1 MVISENAPLPDEIQ
15 LRIDMLTRSLFS
27 QTRGTDELLTTLN
40 VSQATLSRTIH
51 ALPNALQFRV
61 TGVRTPKYGLLR
73 RLPGNLA
80 AQQKVY
86 RITPQGGVTEVGML
100 SLLAGGETLTQ
111 FGAFNRL
118 YVGLP
123 PSMTFAAPSGFL
135 GRQAAHSVAA
145 ELQLPESLRD
155 WSDDYRAAFLIAR
168 GSNLPGDLVF
178 GDSAL
183 AQALDARKAAP
194 IASHDKLQAYS
205 AMTLAIQSAALG
217 SGVGGEQPKFLA
229 FTEDKG
235 HVIVKFAALGTRM
248 AELLQMECVA
258 LECLANAGL
267 PCAKAQFLT
276 HVLTHF
282 TGHEGHAFLEVERFD
297 RAGATGRIGM
307 VSAGALDDEL
317 FGQRDSWSQFAQRC
331 EASRL
336 LKPASAQRL
345 HTMAAYSELIANTDR
360 HFENI
365 SLMLDERGKVTD
377 LAPAYDLLPMKYAPI
392 GGGVDP
398 ALSRVAPKLGLIGGR
413 ADVWTVASLAATA
426 FWSRCRDDQSL
437 SLSRAMRELAAENLG
452 VVREFVE
459 PLIGRAG

>member
-1 MVISENAPLPDEIQ
+1 MATTNAASFPDEIQ
-15 LRIDMLTRSLFS
+15 RRIDTLNASLCS
-27 QTRGTDELLTTLN
+27 QTRGTDELLAALA

-51 ALPNALQFRV
+51 AVPGVLQFRV
-61 TGVRTPKYGLLR
+61 TGVRTPRYGILR
-73 RLPGNLA
+73 RLPCNLVA
-80 AQQKVY
+80 HQKVY
-86 RITPQGGVTEVGML
+86 RITPQGNVAEVGAV
-100 SLLAGGETLTQ
+100 SLMAGGETLTQ
-111 FGAFNRL
+111 FAAVNRL

-135 GRQAAHSVAA
+135 GRQVAHSVAA

-155 WSDDYRAAFLIAR
+155 WSDDHRAAFLIAR

-194 IASHDKLQAYS
+194 IASLNKLQAYS
-205 AMTLAIQSAALG
+205 AMTLAIQSAAVG
-217 SGVGGEQPKFLA
+217 SSAGGEQPKFLA

-235 HVIVKFAALGTRM
+235 HVLVKFAALGTRM
-248 AELLQMECVA
+248 AKLLQMECVA
-258 LECLANAGL
+258 LECLAKAGL
-267 PCAKAQFLT
+267 PCAKAQYLE
-276 HVLTHF
+276 HF
-282 TGHEGHAFLEVERFD
+282 TGHQAHAFLEVERFD
-297 RAGATGRIGM
+297 RASASGRIGM

-331 EASRL
+331 ESSRL

-365 SLMLDERGKVTD
+365 SLMLDARGNVRD

-398 ALSRVAPKLGLIGGR
+398 ALSRVAPKLGSIGGR
-413 ADVWTVASLAATA
+413 ADAWAVASIAATA
-426 FWSRCRDDQSL
+426 FWSRCRDDASL
-437 SLSRAMRELAAENLG
+437 SLSQAMRELAAENL
-452 VVREFVE
+452 VVIREFVE
-459 PLIGRAG
+459 PLIGRPV

>member
-1 MVISENAPLPDEIQ
+1 MSSAKDAPSSDEIPQ
-15 LRIDMLTRSLFS
+15 RIDMLARSLSS
-27 QTRGTDELLTTLN
+27 QTRGTDELLATLN

-51 ALPNALQFRV
+51 ALPGALQFRV
-61 TGVRTPKYGLLR
+61 TGVRTPRYGLLR

-86 RITPQGGVTEVGML
+86 RITPQGGIAEVGMV

-111 FGAFNRL
+111 FGAVNRL
-118 YVGLP
+118 YVSLP
-123 PSMTFAAPSGFL
+123 PAMTFAAPSGFL

-155 WSDDYRAAFLIAR
+155 WSNDHRAAFLIAR

-194 IASHDKLQAYS
+194 VASHKKLQAYS
-205 AMTLAIQSAALG
+205 AMTVAIQSAAAG
-217 SGVGGEQPKFLA
+217 SSAGGEQPKFLA
-229 FTEDKG
+229 YTEDNG

-267 PCAKAQFLT
+267 PCAKARFLA
-276 HVLTHF
+276 
-282 TGHEGHAFLEVERFD
+282 HEGHAFLEVERFD

-331 EASRL
+331 ESSRL

-365 SLMLDERGKVTD
+365 SLMLDERGEVSD

-392 GGGVDP
+392 GGGIDP
-398 ALSRVAPKLGLIGGR
+398 ALSRVAPKLGSIGGR
-413 ADVWTVASLAATA
+413 AEVWAVASLAATA

-437 SLSRAMRELAAENLG
+437 SLSQSMRELAAENLV

-459 PLIGRAG
+459 PLIGRVV